1 MASSAMASSRPV
13 GVGWATATAR
23 TSAPMGLPLANPR
36 ACVANPCGPWP
47 RYAADSNLPRP
58 ASTKVTPRNSRS
70 GRMAIPHAAGRP
82 MAVDV
87 EVDVEVELVV
97 VMAGTLPADS

>member
-1 MASSAMASSRPV
+1 MGDGDRSHQRADGAAV
-13 GVGWATATAR
+13 GEPA
-23 TSAPMGLPLANPR
+23 GLRGEPLR
-36 ACVANPCGPWP
+36 PWP

-70 GRMAIPHAAGRP
+70 GRMAIPRAAGRP